1 MDDRLQYTSR
11 RVRGALHEFHV
22 LELVGKIDSGNAHAV
37 ESEIMRL
44 AKARVHLVVDCS
56 GVLFVASS
64 GMRAFIV
71 GAQLSQRS
79 KCIFRVAGLIPVVDD
94 VFKVTGLHRIIDIR
108 PTVDDA
114 LAAASSVSA

>member
-1 MDDRLQYTSR
+1 MDDRLEFTSR
-11 RVRGALHEFHV
+11 RVQGASHEFHV
-22 LELVGKIDSGNAHAV
+22 LELVGKIDSGNAYAL
-37 ESEIMRL
+37 ESEITRL

-71 GAQLSQRS
+71 GAQLSLRS
-79 KCIFRVAGLIPVVDD
+79 RCIFRVAGLIPVVDA

-108 PTVDDA
+108 ETVDAA
-114 LAAASSVSA
+114 LEAPVGLPA